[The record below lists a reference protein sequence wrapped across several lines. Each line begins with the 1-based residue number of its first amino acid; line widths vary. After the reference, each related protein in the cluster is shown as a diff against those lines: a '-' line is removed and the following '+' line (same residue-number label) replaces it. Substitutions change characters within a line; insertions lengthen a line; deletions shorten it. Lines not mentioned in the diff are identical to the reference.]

1 MKNRVVKY
9 WYKEFEEQK
18 MESKNS
24 FPFSA
29 FRFPLILLLL
39 VAFVVPSALAQ
50 RRSRGFW
57 HQEWTVD
64 KGDTIPLV
72 HILPIRKYAR
82 KPDMRRYQRLIRQ
95 VKKCYPLAKQARIE
109 MEKME
114 RQLLAV
120 KDKKEQEKLAKELQK
135 QLIKQYTP
143 VILKMTIS
151 EGKVLL
157 KLIDRETEYT
167 AFQIIKDFRGGFV
180 AGFWQMFAK
189 LFGNNLKLEYEP
201 ETKDRVLE
209 QIVTYYE
216 MGWL

>member
-1 MKNRVVKY
+1 MKSRVV
-9 WYKEFEEQK
+9 
-18 MESKNS
+18 
-24 FPFSA
+24 
-29 FRFPLILLLL
+29 ILLLL

-120 KDKKEQEKLAKELQK
+120 KDKKEQEKLAKQLQK

-189 LFGNNLKLEYEP
+189 MFGNNLKLEYEP
-201 ETKDRVLE
+201 ETKDKVLE

>member
-1 MKNRVVKY
+1 MKNRVV
-9 WYKEFEEQK
+9 
-18 MESKNS
+18 
-24 FPFSA
+24 
-29 FRFPLILLLL
+29 ILLLL
-39 VAFVVPSALAQ
+39 IAFVVPSALAQ

-120 KDKKEQEKLAKELQK
+120 KDKKEQEKLAKQLQK

>member
-1 MKNRVVKY
+1 MKNRVV
-9 WYKEFEEQK
+9 
-18 MESKNS
+18 
-24 FPFSA
+24 
-29 FRFPLILLLL
+29 ILLLL
-39 VAFVVPSALAQ
+39 IAFVVPTVSAQ
-50 RRSRGFW
+50 RRGRGFW
-57 HQEWTVD
+57 RQEWVVEN
-64 KGDTIPLV
+64 GDSIPLV

-82 KPDMRRYQRLIRQ
+82 KPDMRRYQRLIRH
-95 VKKCYPLAKQARIE
+95 VKKCYPLAKQARLE

-120 KDKKEQEKLAKELQK
+120 KDKKEQEKLAKQLQK

-143 VILKMTIS
+143 IILKMTFS

-157 KLIDRETEYT
+157 KLIDRETEHT
-167 AFQIIKDFRGGFV
+167 AYQIIKDFRGGFV

-189 LFGNNLKLEYEP
+189 MFGNNLKLDYQP
-201 ETKDRVLE
+201 EKRDKLLE

>member
-1 MKNRVVKY
+1 MKSRVV
-9 WYKEFEEQK
+9 
-18 MESKNS
+18 
-24 FPFSA
+24 
-29 FRFPLILLLL
+29 ILLLL
-39 VAFVVPSALAQ
+39 IAFVVPSVSAQ

-64 KGDTIPLV
+64 KGDTIP
-72 HILPIRKYAR
+72 HIYILPIRKYAR

-109 MEKME
+109 MERME

-120 KDKKEQEKLAKELQK
+120 KDKKEQEKLAKQLQK

-157 KLIDRETEYT
+157 KLIDRETEHT

-189 LFGNNLKLEYEP
+189 MFGNNLKLEYEP
-201 ETKDRVLE
+201 ETNDKVLE

>member
-1 MKNRVVKY
+1 MKSRVV
-9 WYKEFEEQK
+9 
-18 MESKNS
+18 
-24 FPFSA
+24 
-29 FRFPLILLLL
+29 ILLLL
-39 VAFVVPSALAQ
+39 VAFVVPSASAQ

-64 KGDTIPLV
+64 KGDTIP
-72 HILPIRKYAR
+72 HIYILPVRKYAR

-109 MEKME
+109 MERME

-120 KDKKEQEKLAKELQK
+120 KDKKEQEKLAKQLQK

-189 LFGNNLKLEYEP
+189 MFGNNLKLEYEP
-201 ETKDRVLE
+201 ETKDKVLE

>member
-1 MKNRVVKY
+1 MKNRI
-9 WYKEFEEQK
+9 
-18 MESKNS
+18 
-24 FPFSA
+24 
-29 FRFPLILLLL
+29 LILLLL
-39 VAFVVPSALAQ
+39 SLLFAPSLMAQ

-82 KPDMRRYQRLIRQ
+82 KPDMRRYARMIRI
-95 VKKCYPLAKQARIE
+95 VKKVYPLAKQARIE
-109 MEKME
+109 MEQME
-114 RQLLAV
+114 RELLAV
-120 KDKKEQEKLAKELQK
+120 KDKKEQEKLAKQLQK
-135 QLIKQYTP
+135 RLIKQYTP

-151 EGKVLL
+151 EGKILL

-167 AFQIIKDFRGGFV
+167 AFQIIKEFRGGFV

-189 LFGNNLKLEYEP
+189 MFGNNLKLEYEP
-201 ETKDRVLE
+201 ANRDKTLE

>member
-1 MKNRVVKY
+1 M
-9 WYKEFEEQK
+9 QK
-18 MESKNS
+18 VII
-24 FPFSA
+24 
-29 FRFPLILLLL
+29 ILLLTL
-39 VAFVVPSALAQ
+39 FIAPFCVAQ
-50 RRSRGFW
+50 RRARGFW

-72 HILPIRKYAR
+72 HILPIRTYAR

-109 MEKME
+109 MDKME

-120 KDKKEQEKLAKELQK
+120 KDKKEQEKLAKELQRR
-135 QLIKQYTP
+135 LIKKYTP

-167 AFQIIKDFRGGFV
+167 AFQIIKEFRGGFV

-189 LFGNNLKLEYEP
+189 MFGNNLKLEYQP
-201 ETKDRVLE
+201 ETKDRLLE

>member
-1 MKNRVVKY
+1 MKNRVV
-9 WYKEFEEQK
+9 
-18 MESKNS
+18 
-24 FPFSA
+24 
-29 FRFPLILLLL
+29 ILLLL
-39 VAFVVPSALAQ
+39 IAFVVPTVSAQ
-50 RRSRGFW
+50 RRGRGFW
-57 HQEWTVD
+57 RQEWVIEN
-64 KGDTIPLV
+64 GDSIPLV

-82 KPDMRRYQRLIRQ
+82 KPDMRRYQRLIRH
-95 VKKCYPLAKQARIE
+95 VKKCYPLAKQARLE

-120 KDKKEQEKLAKELQK
+120 KDKKEQEKLAKQLQK

-143 VILKMTIS
+143 IILKMTFS

-157 KLIDRETEYT
+157 KLIDRETEHT
-167 AFQIIKDFRGGFV
+167 AYQIIKDFRGGFV

-189 LFGNNLKLEYEP
+189 MFGNNLKLDYQP
-201 ETKDRVLE
+201 EKRDKLLE

>member
-1 MKNRVVKY
+1 MKSRVV
-9 WYKEFEEQK
+9 
-18 MESKNS
+18 
-24 FPFSA
+24 
-29 FRFPLILLLL
+29 ILLLL

-57 HQEWTVD
+57 HQEWTID

-72 HILPIRKYAR
+72 HILPIRKYSR

-120 KDKKEQEKLAKELQK
+120 KDKKEQEKLAKQLQR

-189 LFGNNLKLEYEP
+189 MFGNNLKLEYEP
-201 ETKDRVLE
+201 ANRDKTLE

>member
-1 MKNRVVKY
+1 MKKY
-9 WYKEFEEQK
+9 
-18 MESKNS
+18 
-24 FPFSA
+24 
-29 FRFPLILLLL
+29 LIILVLLLAV
-39 VAFVVPSALAQ
+39 VAPNALAQ

-57 HQEWTVD
+57 HQEWTID
-64 KGDTIPLV
+64 KGDTIPLI
-72 HILPIRKYAR
+72 HILPVRKYAS

-95 VKKCYPLAKQARIE
+95 VKKCYPLAKQARLE
-109 MEKME
+109 MERME

-151 EGKVLL
+151 EGQVLL
-157 KLIDRETEYT
+157 KLIDRETELT
-167 AFQIIKDFRGGFV
+167 AYQIIKDFRGGFV

-189 LFGNNLKLEYEP
+189 MFGNNLKLDYQP
-201 ETKDRVLE
+201 EKRDKLLE

>member
-1 MKNRVVKY
+1 MKRGLV
-9 WYKEFEEQK
+9 
-18 MESKNS
+18 
-24 FPFSA
+24 
-29 FRFPLILLLL
+29 ILLLL
-39 VAFVVPSALAQ
+39 IAFVVPSALAQ

-120 KDKKEQEKLAKELQK
+120 RDKKEQEKLAKELQK

-189 LFGNNLKLEYEP
+189 MFGNNLKLEYEP

>member
-1 MKNRVVKY
+1 MKKY
-9 WYKEFEEQK
+9 
-18 MESKNS
+18 
-24 FPFSA
+24 
-29 FRFPLILLLL
+29 LVILVLLLAV
-39 VAFVVPSALAQ
+39 VAPNALAQ

-57 HQEWTVD
+57 HQEWTID
-64 KGDTIPLV
+64 KGDTIPLI
-72 HILPIRKYAR
+72 HILPVRKYAR

-95 VKKCYPLAKQARIE
+95 VKKCYPLAKQARLE
-109 MEKME
+109 MERME

-157 KLIDRETEYT
+157 KLIDRETELT
-167 AFQIIKDFRGGFV
+167 AYQIIKDFRGGFV

-189 LFGNNLKLEYEP
+189 MFGNNLKLDYQP
-201 ETKDRVLE
+201 EKRDKLLE

>member
-1 MKNRVVKY
+1 MKSRVV
-9 WYKEFEEQK
+9 
-18 MESKNS
+18 
-24 FPFSA
+24 
-29 FRFPLILLLL
+29 ILLLL

-64 KGDTIPLV
+64 KGDTIPLI
-72 HILPIRKYAR
+72 HILPIRKYSR
-82 KPDMRRYQRLIRQ
+82 RPDMRRYQRLIRQ

-120 KDKKEQEKLAKELQK
+120 KDKKEQEKLAKQLQK

-189 LFGNNLKLEYEP
+189 MFGNNLKLEYEP

>member
-1 MKNRVVKY
+1 M
-9 WYKEFEEQK
+9 
-18 MESKNS
+18 
-24 FPFSA
+24 
-29 FRFPLILLLL
+29 LL
-39 VAFVVPSALAQ
+39 AFVVPFSMAQ
-50 RRSRGFW
+50 RLSRGFW

-64 KGDTIPLV
+64 KGDTIPMV

-82 KPDMRRYQRLIRQ
+82 KPDMRRYQRLIQ
-95 VKKCYPLAKQARIE
+95 MVKKCYPLAKQARLE
-109 MEKME
+109 MEQME

-120 KDKKEQEKLAKELQK
+120 KDKKEQERLSKELQK
-135 QLIKQYTP
+135 RLIKQYTP
-143 VILKMTIS
+143 VILKMTFS

-167 AFQIIKDFRGGFV
+167 AYQIIKEFRGGFV
-180 AGFWQMFAK
+180 AGFFQTMAK
-189 LFGNNLKLEYEP
+189 LFGNNLKLEYQP

>member
-1 MKNRVVKY
+1 MCKSNENFHQNRYICKRIMKSRVV
-9 WYKEFEEQK
+9 
-18 MESKNS
+18 
-24 FPFSA
+24 
-29 FRFPLILLLL
+29 ILLLL
-39 VAFVVPSALAQ
+39 IAFVVPSALAQ

-143 VILKMTIS
+143 IILKMTIS

-189 LFGNNLKLEYEP
+189 MFGNNLKLEYEP

>member
-1 MKNRVVKY
+1 MKNRVV
-9 WYKEFEEQK
+9 
-18 MESKNS
+18 
-24 FPFSA
+24 
-29 FRFPLILLLL
+29 ILLLL

-120 KDKKEQEKLAKELQK
+120 KDKKEQEKLAKQLQK

-189 LFGNNLKLEYEP
+189 MFGNNLKLEYEP
-201 ETKDRVLE
+201 ETRDRVLE

>member
-1 MKNRVVKY
+1 MKRGLV
-9 WYKEFEEQK
+9 
-18 MESKNS
+18 
-24 FPFSA
+24 
-29 FRFPLILLLL
+29 ILLLL
-39 VAFVVPSALAQ
+39 IAFVVPSALAQ

-143 VILKMTIS
+143 IILKMTIS

-189 LFGNNLKLEYEP
+189 MFGNNLKLEYEP

>member
-1 MKNRVVKY
+1 MKNRVV
-9 WYKEFEEQK
+9 
-18 MESKNS
+18 
-24 FPFSA
+24 
-29 FRFPLILLLL
+29 IVVLLL
-39 VAFVVPSALAQ
+39 AFVAPLTMAQ

-57 HQEWTVD
+57 HQEWTID
-64 KGDTIPLV
+64 RGDTIPMI

-82 KPDMRRYQRLIRQ
+82 KPDMRRHQRLIRM
-95 VKKCYPLAKQARIE
+95 VKKCYPLAKQVRIE

-114 RQLLAV
+114 RELLAV
-120 KDKKEQEKLAKELQK
+120 KDPKEQQKLTKELQK
-135 QLIKQYTP
+135 RLIKQYTP
-143 VILKMTIS
+143 VILKMTFS

-167 AFQIIKDFRGGFV
+167 AFQIIKEFRGGFV
-180 AGFWQMFAK
+180 AGFFQAMAK

-201 ETKDRVLE
+201 ETKDKTLE